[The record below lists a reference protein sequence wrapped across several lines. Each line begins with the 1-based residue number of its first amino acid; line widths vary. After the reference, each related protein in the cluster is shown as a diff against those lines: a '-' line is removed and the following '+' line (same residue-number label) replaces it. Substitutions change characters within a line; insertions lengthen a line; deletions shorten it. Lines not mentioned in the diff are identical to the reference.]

1 MASIDKLI
9 DKLRRQPNGISP
21 TEMEKV
27 LLAIGYISSGAT
39 GSHKQ
44 FRQKGKP
51 IYTLVISKNP
61 VKAYQ
66 VKELLKIIDEE

>member
-1 MASIDKLI
+1 MANVDKI
-9 DKLRRQPNGISP
+9 IEKMRRQPNGISP
-21 TEMEKV
+21 NEMEKV
-27 LLAIGYISSGAT
+27 LGAIGYIAKGEV

-44 FRQKGKP
+44 FRRPGSP
-51 IYTLVISKNP
+51 IYTLVMSKNP